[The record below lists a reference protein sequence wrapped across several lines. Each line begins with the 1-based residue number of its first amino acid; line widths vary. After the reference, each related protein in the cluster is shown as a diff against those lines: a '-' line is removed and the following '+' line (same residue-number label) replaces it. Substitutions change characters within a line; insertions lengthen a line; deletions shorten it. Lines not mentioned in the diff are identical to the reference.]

1 VNRLK
6 AAGAAVLIVVAL
18 AIAGCEQSDPV
29 DDPLMD
35 PDATMP
41 MPGTTET
48 PAP

>member
-6 AAGAAVLIVVAL
+6 TAGAAVLIVLAL

-29 DDPLMD
+29 DDPLME
-35 PDATMP
+35 T
-41 MPGTTET
+41 MPGTTAT